1 MPINTKFDPPNLNYF
16 DKTKMNKDARGV
28 SATVTAGTTVSLDY
42 TLADDILLAG
52 GTTFLAKGGAQG
64 DTVDFQVVHPV
75 AGVLNQFISNWYV
88 NPDVTDQTVP
98 PSNYP
103 AKLFSGLILRIV
115 YHSTG
120 ASDVWIAV
128 NYNMEKVLE

>member
-1 MPINTKFDPPNLNYF
+1 MPTNTTFNPPHLDQF
-16 DKTKMNKDARGV
+16 DKTKLNKDAKGV
-28 SATVTAGTTVSLDY
+28 STTVPAGTSVSLDY
-42 TLADDILLAG
+42 TITDDILLAG

-88 NPDVTDQTVP
+88 NPDVTEQAVP

-103 AKLFSGLILRIV
+103 AKLLAGLILRVV

-120 ASDVWIAV
+120 ANDVWIAV